1 MEIRSYQPK
10 DRECL
15 RNICKA
21 TASEA
26 YRGDPGREEFICL
39 LFCDY
44 YLDCEGESVFVAVD
58 ADDIP
63 CGYILCSRHFWSFL
77 ARMLSVYMPRARAI
91 LPRGLGFYRA
101 FLAANIPFAPR
112 YPAHLHIDI
121 LDGHQRQGIGHALM
135 DALVAHLRE
144 RRVKGLCLIV
154 GRENEKGVN
163 FYRSYGFRI
172 LFATKE
178 TAVMGLRMQARGG
191 APAGTSGKRPRGDG
205 SRGLSIGHC

>member
-1 MEIRSYQPK
+1 MEIRSYQSK
-10 DRECL
+10 DREYL
-15 RNICKA
+15 RSICKA

-44 YLDCEGESVFVAVD
+44 YLDCEGESVFVAVGG
-58 ADDIP
+58 DDIP

-77 ARMLSVYMPRARAI
+77 GRMLGVYMPRARAI

-135 DALVAHLRE
+135 DALVTHLRE

-163 FYRSYGFRI
+163 FYRSYGFKT
-172 LFATKE
+172 LFATRM
-178 TAVMGLRMQARGG
+178 TAVMGLRIQGQGGSAR
-191 APAGTSGKRPRGDG
+191 RD
-205 SRGLSIGHC
+205 